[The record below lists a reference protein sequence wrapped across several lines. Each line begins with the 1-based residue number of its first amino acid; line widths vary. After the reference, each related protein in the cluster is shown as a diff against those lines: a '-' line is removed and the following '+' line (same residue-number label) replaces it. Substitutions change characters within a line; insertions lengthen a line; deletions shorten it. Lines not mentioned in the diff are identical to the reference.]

1 MRDGATAMSD
11 PRVPD
16 NPFDAPSGDLF
27 ADVPLLREIQR
38 VLLSSD
44 GPVNWELARQIGI
57 ASAQWGQDDQP
68 PTEEDARHV
77 QEAVRLAEL
86 QVGQFTGLA
95 PPTDVASVRAVRRA
109 EWVQA
114 NIESLRDLLEPAA
127 ERVGE
132 AISKAQQESANNLGP
147 DVHETDEPGIAGMAA
162 QLQQAMGQLSP
173 LLLGAQVGQVLGY
186 LGQRVLGQYDIA
198 VPRSGPGSML
208 FVIPNI
214 AAFERDWSLPQ
225 TDFRTWVALHEV
237 AHRFEFAQG
246 WTHAHFR
253 TLLDDFLSTLEFDV
267 GGIQERLAG
276 LDISDPEAMQRAMES
291 EPGLFGTVLD
301 AEQRIKLAR
310 IQAFMAAA
318 EGYGDHLTRALGERL
333 LPSYGQIEE
342 AMRRY
347 RESEQTD
354 PVFERL
360 LGVEMKRDQ
369 YRLGLAFC
377 DAVAELTDEAT
388 LSSMW
393 SSPEALPSMP
403 EIEEPRLWLAR
414 SA

>member
-1 MRDGATAMSD
+1 MRDGATTMSD
-11 PRVPD
+11 SRVPD

-57 ASAQWGQDDQP
+57 ASAQWGQDDEP
-68 PTEEDARHV
+68 PTDEDARNV
-77 QEAVRLAEL
+77 QEAARLAEL
-86 QVGQFTGLA
+86 QIGQFTGLA

-109 EWVQA
+109 DWVQA

-132 AISKAQQESANNLGP
+132 AITKAQQEAASSLDS
-147 DVHETDEPGIAGMAA
+147 DVQATDEPGIAGMAA

-237 AHRFEFAQG
+237 AHRFEFAQA

-333 LPSYGQIEE
+333 LPSYGRIEE

-347 RESEQTD
+347 RETEQAD

-360 LGVEMKRDQ
+360 LGIEMKRDH

-377 DAVAELTDEAT
+377 DTVAELTDEAT

-403 EIEEPRLWLAR
+403 EIDEPRLWLAR

>member
-1 MRDGATAMSD
+1 MRDGATTMSD

-68 PTEEDARHV
+68 PTDEDARHV

-132 AISKAQQESANNLGP
+132 AITKAQQEAASSLDSDA
-147 DVHETDEPGIAGMAA
+147 HATEEPGIAGMAA

-253 TLLDDFLSTLEFDV
+253 ALLDDFLSTLEFDV
-267 GGIQERLAG
+267 GGVQERLAG
-276 LDISDPEAMQRAMES
+276 LDISDPEAMQRAMET

-333 LPSYGQIEE
+333 LPSYVRIEE

-347 RESEQTD
+347 RESEQAD

-360 LGVEMKRDQ
+360 LGIEMKRDH

-377 DAVAELTDEAT
+377 DTVVELTEEAT

>member
-1 MRDGATAMSD
+1 MSD
-11 PRVPD
+11 PRVPE
-16 NPFDAPSGDLF
+16 NPFEVPSGDLF

-38 VLLSSD
+38 VLQSSE

-68 PTEEDARHV
+68 PTEEDVRHV
-77 QEAVRLAEL
+77 EEAVRLAEL

-95 PPTDVASVRAVRRA
+95 PPTDVAAVRAVRRA
-109 EWVQA
+109 DWVQA

-127 ERVGE
+127 ERVGA
-132 AISKAQQESANNLGP
+132 AITKAQQEAARSLGS
-147 DVHETDEPGIAGMAA
+147 DADETESTGIAGMAA

-246 WTHAHFR
+246 WTHARFR
-253 TLLDDFLSTLEFDV
+253 TLLDDFLSTLQFDV

-276 LDISDPEAMQRAMES
+276 LDISDPEAMQQAMES
-291 EPGLFGTVLD
+291 GPGLFGTVLD
-301 AEQRIKLAR
+301 AEQRIKLGR

-318 EGYGDHLTRALGERL
+318 EGYGDHVMRTLGERL
-333 LPSYGQIEE
+333 LPSYGRIEE

-347 RESEQTD
+347 RESENAD

-360 LGVEMKRDQ
+360 LGIEMKRDQ

-377 DAVAELTDEAT
+377 DTVADLTDEAT
-388 LSSMW
+388 LSTMW

>member
-127 ERVGE
+127 ERVGD

-291 EPGLFGTVLD
+291 EQGLFGTVLD

-333 LPSYGQIEE
+333 LPSYGRIGE

-347 RESEQTD
+347 RESEQAD

-360 LGVEMKRDQ
+360 LGIEMKRDQ